1 MPSVESLKMSA
12 DQPKPLAYDA
22 YQDLAEHY
30 AAHIE
35 TKPHNAYYD
44 RPAMVEM
51 WPELEGRRV
60 LDAGCGPGIYTQLL
74 LERRAVVT
82 AIDMSDRMLELAR
95 RRLGADVDLRQV
107 DMSLPLDMFESGDF
121 SFVNAPLCLDYIEDW
136 RQVFAE
142 FGRILQPGGLVQF
155 SCGHPSFDAEYYHT
169 TQYFSVEQVECTW
182 KGFGK
187 NVVMP
192 SYRRS
197 FQDLFTPLIE
207 NGFQIT
213 KVVEPLP
220 TDDFKRADPKR
231 YLSLMQRPAFICIQA
246 TRV

>member
-1 MPSVESLKMSA
+1 MTANQS
-12 DQPKPLAYDA
+12 KPLAYDA
-22 YQDLAEHY
+22 YQDLADHY

-44 RPAMVEM
+44 RPTMVAM
-51 WPELEGRRV
+51 WPELVGKRV
-60 LDAGCGPGIYTQLL
+60 LDAGCGPGVYTKLL
-74 LERRAVVT
+74 LERGAVVT

-95 RRLGADVDLRQV
+95 QRLGADADLRLV
-107 DMSLPLDMFESGDF
+107 DMSRPLDMFESGEF
-121 SFVNAPLCLDYIEDW
+121 AFVNAPLSLDYIEDW
-136 RQVFAE
+136 RLVFAE
-142 FGRILQPGGLVQF
+142 FRRILQPGGLVQF
-155 SCGHPSFDAEYYHT
+155 SCGHPAFDAEYYQT

-187 NVVMP
+187 HVVMP

-197 FQDLFTPLIE
+197 LQELFAPLIE
-207 NGFQIT
+207 NGFQLT

-231 YLSLMQRPAFICIQA
+231 YLSLMQRPAFICVQA
-246 TRV
+246 MRL

>member
-1 MPSVESLKMSA
+1 MSEN
-12 DQPKPLAYDA
+12 QPKPLAYDA

-30 AAHIE
+30 AALID

-44 RPAMVEM
+44 RPAMVAM
-51 WPELEGRRV
+51 WPQLRDKRV
-60 LDAGCGPGIYTQLL
+60 LDAGCGPGAYTQLL
-74 LERRAVVT
+74 LERGAKVT

-95 RRLGADVDLRQV
+95 QRLGAEADLRKVDL
-107 DMSLPLDMFESGDF
+107 SLPLDMFESGEF
-121 SFVNAPLCLDYIEDW
+121 VFVNAPLCMDYIEDW
-136 RQVFAE
+136 RSVFAE
-142 FGRILQPGGLVQF
+142 FRRILQPGGLVQF
-155 SCGHPSFDAEYYHT
+155 SCGHPSFDAEYYQT
-169 TQYFSVEQVECTW
+169 NRYFSVEQVECTW

-197 FQDLFTPLIE
+197 FQELFMPLIE

-220 TDDFKRADPKR
+220 TDEFRRADPKR
-231 YLSLMQRPAFICIQA
+231 FTSLSHRPGFICIQA
-246 TRV
+246 MRV